1 MRIKVMNGGYCTVV
15 AGKPDTCW
23 PRIDGASPEAPG
35 VASRFFIEMSH
46 LTVDIKCIGYRV
58 YTFPSSGLDHKHCDG
73 RSVGSLAQWGARSH

>member
-35 VASRFFIEMSH
+35 AASRFFIEMSH
-46 LTVDIKCIGYRV
+46 LTVDIKFTGCMV
-58 YTFPSSGLDHKHCDG
+58 YTFDSSGRDHKRCDG
-73 RSVGSLAQWGARSH
+73 RSVGSLAR